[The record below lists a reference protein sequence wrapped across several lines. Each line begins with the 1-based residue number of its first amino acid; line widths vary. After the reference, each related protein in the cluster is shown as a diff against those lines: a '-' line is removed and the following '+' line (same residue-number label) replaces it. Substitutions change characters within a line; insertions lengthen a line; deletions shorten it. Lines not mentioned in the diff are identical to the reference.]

1 MDPHDDPS
9 TTTTTTDYD
18 SGDSVSIDYVYE
30 GQRIVEKRPAK
41 GKSPRRKRSPKAKS
55 RGGPAKCICGA
66 GAGAG
71 RGEDDAESTV
81 FEEDSDT
88 EEEHTHRQKQ
98 PKSRKSGSCASPACN
113 AKSLQHGKG
122 RKKTTTA
129 TATTTITT
137 TTTNATTETRARRTR
152 TPYIEDYPEEPRRP
166 AILLREHTIL
176 RRGSTSDV
184 KRVRDS
190 EDGSS
195 VASRNRSPMGKK
207 AQGRLAHRPSIEP
220 VSKPTKTTTVAKHH
234 KRHSGLRDHISSSG
248 SEIRNPQSDSDD
260 SHPSHPRARHIRQN
274 TAPDMA
280 SIVSRSSAWTDP
292 PQQIRPSSSW
302 PLRAESHL
310 PPKRLERGKYD
321 DDSEE
326 EERDEGDYNDSRYDD
341 DDDDDTNNG
350 RDDNIEDDTVS
361 FVDNTHHQRHP
372 RQIRAAPSFHHRGR
386 GKDLEPSQDMERWT
400 APPSEYDSQPP
411 ERGPRLRYR
420 SRSRVAPSHGDA
432 SMATIDQGYRS
443 VATSMCEVWRGQAED
458 WESPYVSVNESD
470 FESDTERRPRFP
482 RMEDLPSRRPSP
494 RTLPPRGDARD
505 FGFRARNHSPPAYP
519 RHRHHNNHSS
529 AYTDE
534 PGFDPSRCLPWPA
547 SKRDGVIF
555 LDEQHPLPALTTEP
569 VAMWADNDDGDYA
582 DSEDEG
588 GAPNP
593 QRLPPPPSSFSSSSR
608 RGASRLLLP
617 SPHPPSTRSRA
628 AVSPPVF
635 AARQT
640 REFLS
645 PKPTRAMPARFD
657 FDAWGCGRRSRNEL
671 ALVLR

>member
-18 SGDSVSIDYVYE
+18 SGDSVSVDYVYE
-30 GQRIVEKRPAK
+30 GQRVIERPPVK

-55 RGGPAKCICGA
+55 RGGPTKCICGA

-71 RGEDDAESTV
+71 QGEDDAESTV

-88 EEEHTHRQKQ
+88 EEERTNSPKQ
-98 PKSRKSGSCASPACN
+98 PKAKHSGPCAGSACK

-122 RKKTTTA
+122 KKKATTATTTTA
-129 TATTTITT
+129 TTA
-137 TTTNATTETRARRTR
+137 ATTETRARRAR

-190 EDGSS
+190 DDGSS
-195 VASRNRSPMGKK
+195 VVSRNRSPMGKK

-220 VSKPTKTTTVAKHH
+220 VGKPTKATAKHH
-234 KRHSGLRDHISSSG
+234 KRHSGLRDPISSSG
-248 SEIRNPQSDSDD
+248 SEIRGPQSDSED

-274 TAPDMA
+274 TAPDVA

-292 PQQIRPSSSW
+292 PQIKPSSSW
-302 PLRAESHL
+302 PLRAESQL
-310 PPKRLERGKYD
+310 PPRRLERRNHDY
-321 DDSEE
+321 DSEE
-326 EERDEGDYNDSRYDD
+326 ERKD
-341 DDDDDTNNG
+341 
-350 RDDNIEDDTVS
+350 
-361 FVDNTHHQRHP
+361 FVDNTRHHCL

-386 GKDLEPSQDMERWT
+386 DKDHEPSQDMERWT
-400 APPSEYDSQPP
+400 APPSEYDSRIP

-443 VATSMCEVWRGQAED
+443 VATSMCEVWRGKADD

-470 FESDTERRPRFP
+470 FESDTEKRRRFP

-505 FGFRARNHSPPAYP
+505 FGFRARNHSPPAY
-519 RHRHHNNHSS
+519 RHRPHYNNHSS

-534 PGFDPSRCLPWPA
+534 PGFDASRTLPWAA
-547 SKRDGVIF
+547 SKRDGIIF
-555 LDEQHPLPALTTEP
+555 LDEQHPLPALTMEP
-569 VAMWADNDDGDYA
+569 APMWGDDDEDDYA
-582 DSEDEG
+582 DSEHEG
-588 GAPNP
+588 DAPNP
-593 QRLPPPPSSFSSSSR
+593 RRLPPPPSSFSSSTQSR
-608 RGASRLLLP
+608 GPVL
-617 SPHPPSTRSRA
+617 
-628 AVSPPVF
+628 PPVF
-635 AARQT
+635 SARET

-645 PKPTRAMPARFD
+645 PKPTRAVPARFD
-657 FDAWGCGRRSRNEL
+657 FDAWGCGWGSRNEL
-671 ALVLR
+671 ELVLR